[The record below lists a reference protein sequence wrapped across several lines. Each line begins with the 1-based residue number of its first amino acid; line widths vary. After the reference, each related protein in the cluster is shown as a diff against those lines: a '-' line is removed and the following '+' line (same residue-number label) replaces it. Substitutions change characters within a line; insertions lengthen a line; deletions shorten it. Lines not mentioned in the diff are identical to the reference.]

1 MAAPSAGHDNA
12 RTSGTCDGNAA
23 KHLGYNGFK
32 VIRGTTLRH
41 KMAFFFKFVAPK
53 FNLRDSAKRIMKR
66 APVRRAH
73 EMTYRCDS

>member
-1 MAAPSAGHDNA
+1 
-12 RTSGTCDGNAA
+12 
-23 KHLGYNGFK
+23 
-32 VIRGTTLRH
+32 LRH